1 MRLVVAT
8 NFDNDLIE
16 KISKYPVKYI
26 YGSQTETLTGHGR
39 ASFIL
44 PKVNDEKLKEH
55 ISVAHSYKIK
65 FLYTMNTANL
75 HGKEYDEHFLNK
87 LKNEIE
93 KLINFGVDGFI
104 VALPFLIYF
113 IRKEHPD
120 IEVSVSSFAR
130 ITNIRK
136 VEEYLQMGAN
146 TVIMDEDT
154 NRNFTLLEAS
164 AKLAKKYNADIEVI
178 TNNTCLWSCPYK
190 LIHDQVTSYLSA
202 KDGVKN
208 VWFEYPVLFCA
219 TEVRN
224 DFANIIRMRWI
235 RPEDLHYY
243 EEIGIDRFKIAGR
256 NKKTDWLVNVVKAYS
271 EREYKGNLL
280 DILSYVQGRA
290 TTSALRRINE
300 SSNYEILMKVYV
312 DNAQFP
318 PNWLSYFKYNRCEE
332 RSCEECRYCD
342 IIAEKVIKI
351 DGKPFFQQQEKFKP
365 QIELIPRFVSH
376 GEDNR

>member
-8 NFDNDLIE
+8 NFDNVLIE
-16 KISKYPVKYI
+16 KISKYPVKYV

-44 PKVNDEKLKEH
+44 PKVDDEKLKEH
-55 ISVAHSYKIK
+55 VSIAHSYKIK

-75 HGKEYDEHFLNK
+75 HGKEYDKYFLGK
-87 LKNEIE
+87 LRNEIE

-104 VALPFLIYF
+104 VALPFLVYF

-120 IEVSVSSFAR
+120 IEVSISSFAR

-146 TVIMDEDT
+146 TIIMDEDT

-178 TNNTCLWSCPYK
+178 TNNTCLWGCPYK
-190 LIHDQVTSYLSA
+190 LTHDQVTSYLSA

-235 RPEDLHYY
+235 RPEDLRYY

-256 NKKTDWLVNVVKAYS
+256 NKKTDWLVNVVRAYS
-271 EREYKGNLL
+271 ERKYEGNLL

-290 TTSALRRINE
+290 TTSALRRIND

-312 DNAQFP
+312 DNTQFP
-318 PNWLSYFKYNRCEE
+318 TNWLSYFKYNRCEE

-342 IIAEKVIKI
+342 IVAEKVIRI
-351 DGKPFFQQQEKFKP
+351 DGKPFFQQQEKLKP
-365 QIELIPRFVSH
+365 PIELVPRFVDN